1 MVGKPFVPTT
11 GVPSAT
17 ALLGFLE
24 GGGAVEL
31 QNSMRGMGG
40 PHTHRQ
46 WWHVVARM
54 GHSGLKTNH
63 DEALEVRAL
72 AFCLQPAPAFYV
84 LQFSCYE
91 ALAGTAYAKFGG
103 ARPSLWC
110 YGEGMCIARKR

>member
-1 MVGKPFVPTT
+1 M
-11 GVPSAT
+11 
-17 ALLGFLE
+17 
-24 GGGAVEL
+24 EL